1 MVSGLVE
8 NLGLVC
14 ENEGGDDDE
23 VDTGLVD
30 EWRHTPTID
39 SNEVIR
45 TCTTGESPDCLAIE
59 KKIGTKLHLEVVKA
73 EQRVKY
79 IRNLS
84 ILGVGTNRIEENQI
98 KSRKELVK
106 DTGR

>member
-1 MVSGLVE
+1 MVLGSIE

-39 SNEVIR
+39 STKVIR
-45 TCTTGESPDCLAIE
+45 TNRMWYLFGLYFC
-59 KKIGTKLHLEVVKA
+59 
-73 EQRVKY
+73 QKY
-79 IRNLS
+79 LF
-84 ILGVGTNRIEENQI
+84 
-98 KSRKELVK
+98 
-106 DTGR
+106 